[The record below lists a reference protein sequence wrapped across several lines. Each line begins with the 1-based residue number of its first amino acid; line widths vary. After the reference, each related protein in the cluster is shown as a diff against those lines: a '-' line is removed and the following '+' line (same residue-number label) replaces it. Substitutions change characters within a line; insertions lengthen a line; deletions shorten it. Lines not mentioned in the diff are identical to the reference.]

1 MKKMKKTLC
10 RPVAAVLAALFAIAL
25 LPGVAFADPQTTPKE
40 MPIAAPE
47 GDLYLDYEYDPDA
60 PWLYYDMT
68 EEAYYEEFEPWRAKG
83 QTEDEYWKEYDENYE
98 REMREYEK
106 EMRESALLAFGFT
119 DTDVPN
125 VVVNGQPLNFAG
137 AKPLTRD
144 GVLMVPARA
153 VFEALGAELR
163 YDGKAKT
170 VTAVA
175 DGTSAVFTAGERTV
189 LVTRDGR
196 TEKIEAAAAPFV
208 DGATA
213 SAYVPLR
220 ALAGVF
226 GLDVYWDDRYK
237 LAEIVD
243 KAALIAEID
252 ADFTV
257 LNALLQSDLVRSPSA
272 GTEKTDVN
280 FTADLEAR
288 YNPDY
293 YYTEDA
299 SGETKGDA
307 SLAGTLNILTG
318 RDGFDIAGDVR
329 LTINGFEPVLGEIDQ
344 DMELGAM
351 LDELKKGTSFEA
363 IFNYKE
369 AIAYLHLP
377 ILSYA
382 APLLD
387 KKAWIEF
394 GVEDDE
400 IIAAYQAALAETEA
414 LFAKGEGLTMG
425 NLLYQSFVDYGYS
438 GYDGDFD
445 RSADVRRA
453 ARTLAPFLGD
463 DYMETNGS
471 VHTISLNRLEI
482 FNVFGKLEEENR
494 LFFMGFE
501 DYANFLAAVPVA
513 NYTLRIAEKDGVPA
527 SVELS
532 VNAKLKQYYE
542 EGDEY
547 VEFHCDLAAEPQK
560 ARVDYS
566 IGADMGG
573 EGAGTFRVHADAVS
587 APTDKAPRTAPP
599 AGSKIVS
606 SDAL

>member
-1 MKKMKKTLC
+1 MKMKKTFC
-10 RPVAAVLAALFAIAL
+10 RPVAAALAALLAIAL
-25 LPGVAFADPQTTPKE
+25 SPGVAFADPQTTPKE

-47 GDLYLDYEYDPDA
+47 SDPYVDDYEYDPDA

-83 QTEDEYWKEYDENYE
+83 QTEDEYWDEYYKEVE
-98 REMREYEK
+98 R
-106 EMRESALLAFGFT
+106 EMRESALLDFGFT

-125 VVVNGQPLNFAG
+125 VIVNGQPLNFAG

-144 GVLMVPARA
+144 GALMVPARA
-153 VFEALGAELR
+153 VLEALGAELR

-170 VTAVA
+170 LTAVA
-175 DGTSAVFTAGERTV
+175 DGTSVVFTAGERTV
-189 LVTRDGR
+189 LFTKDGR

-220 ALAGVF
+220 TLTGCF
-226 GLDVYWDDRYK
+226 GLAVYWDSYYK
-237 LAEIVD
+237 LADVVD
-243 KAALIAEID
+243 EAALIAEID

-257 LNALLQSDLVRSPSA
+257 LNALLQSELVRHPST
-272 GTEKTDVN
+272 GTEKTDVR

-307 SLAGTLNILTG
+307 SLAGALTILTG
-318 RDGFDIAGDVR
+318 RNVFDIAGDVS
-329 LTINGFEPVLGEIDQ
+329 LTVNGFESVLGEIDQ
-344 DMELGAM
+344 DMELRTM

-363 IFNYKE
+363 IFDYKE

-382 APLLD
+382 VPLLD
-387 KKAWIEF
+387 KKTWIEF
-394 GVEDDE
+394 QTVDDE
-400 IIAAYQAALAETEA
+400 IIAAYQEALAETEA
-414 LFAKGEGLTMG
+414 RHGENMTVG
-425 NLLYQSFVDYGYS
+425 NLLYHSFTSHNTDPRYG
-438 GYDGDFD
+438 GDFD
-445 RSADVRRA
+445 RGAGVRRA
-453 ARTLAPFLGD
+453 ARMLVPFLGD
-463 DYMETNGS
+463 DYMETNGN
-471 VHTISLNRLEI
+471 VHTISLNRMEI
-482 FNVFGKLEEENR
+482 FNVLGKIEEEGS
-494 LFFMGFE
+494 LFFMDFA
-501 DYANFLAAVPVA
+501 DYADFLATVPVA

-527 SVELS
+527 SAELS
-532 VNAKLKQYYE
+532 VNAKINQGYG

-547 VEFHCDLAAEPQK
+547 IEFHCDLAAEPQK
-560 ARVDYS
+560 SRVDYS